1 MDNYFITFEKARRLL
16 KENLFTLDS
25 IKISVKDAISYI
37 LAEDIHSP
45 LDLPPFT
52 NSAMDGYAVRF
63 ETSPLPPSK
72 EGGVESMN
80 FKLRK
85 GEIKA
90 GDYKR
95 IKLKPGEAV
104 KVFTGSPLPIN
115 TDAVVMKEFTEVKD
129 NILYVKKQIKK
140 GENIRFKGEEIKKGE
155 KVLEKGIYLNPAGIG
170 FLSTMGIK
178 EVKVIR
184 KPKIY
189 VIITGNELIEPGK
202 KLKEGKIYDANSFS
216 LYSALKSAG
225 VKEIKIKR
233 IKDDFE
239 KIKKEFYKALEFAD
253 IVLFSG
259 GISVG
264 DYDFV
269 RDLMGKER
277 IKTVFYK
284 VKQKPGKPLYFGI
297 FPLGEGG
304 LRGIVFPLGEGGQGD
319 CYKKL
324 IFALPGNPA
333 SVLVC
338 FYEYVYPTIKA
349 LSGFKD
355 IFLPE
360 KEFILLRDIKKK
372 TDRLWFLKGKIKNK
386 GVIPL
391 DFQESHMLSSFAK
404 ADCLIVAP
412 RNRKFLKK
420 GEKVKVH
427 LLPF

>member
-1 MDNYFITFEKARRLL
+1 MKNTLITFGTARKLL
-16 KENLFTLDS
+16 KENLFTLNS
-25 IKISVKDAISYI
+25 IKIPVKNAVSYV
-37 LAEDIHSP
+37 LSEDIHSP
-45 LDLPPFT
+45 IDLPPFT

-63 ETSPLPPSK
+63 GMLSLVGKIKTKCSGCIYATFYIQK
-72 EGGVESMN
+72 
-80 FKLRK
+80 K
-85 GEIKA
+85 EIKA

-95 IKLKPGEAV
+95 IKLKPGDAV
-104 KVFTGSPLPIN
+104 KVFTGSPLPSN
-115 TDAVVMKEFTEVKD
+115 TDAVVMKEFTEIK
-129 NILYVKKQIKK
+129 NGILYVKKQIKK
-140 GENIRFKGEEIKKGE
+140 GENIRFRGEEIKKGQ
-155 KVLEKGIYLNPAGIG
+155 KVLKKGTYLNPAGIG

-184 KPKIY
+184 KPKVY
-189 VIITGNELIEPGK
+189 VIITGNELVEPGK

-253 IVLFSG
+253 IILFSG

-269 RDLMGKER
+269 RDLMER
-277 IKTVFYK
+277 ERVKTVFYK
-284 VKQKPGKPLYFGI
+284 VKQKPGKPLYFGK
-297 FPLGEGG
+297 FN
-304 LRGIVFPLGEGGQGD
+304 
-319 CYKKL
+319 KKL

-338 FYEYVYPTIKA
+338 FYEYVYPAIRA

-372 TDRLWFLKGKIKNK
+372 TNRLWFLKGKIKNK

-412 RNRKFLKK
+412 RNRKLLKK

-427 LLPF
+427 ILPQSI

>member
-1 MDNYFITFEKARRLL
+1 MDNYLITFEKAKKLL
-16 KENLFTLDS
+16 KKALFTLEPV
-25 IKISVKDAISYI
+25 IIPVKSALSYI
-37 LAEDIHSP
+37 LAEDIYSP

-63 ETSPLPPSK
+63 KKIGDIS
-72 EGGVESMN
+72 

-85 GEIKA
+85 GEIRA
-90 GDYKR
+90 GNYKKIR
-95 IKLKPGEAV
+95 LKPGEAI
-104 KVFTGSPLPIN
+104 KVFTGSPLPLD
-115 TDAVVMKEFTEVKD
+115 TDAVLMKEFAEIKD
-129 NILYVKKQIKK
+129 DILYAEKEIKK

-155 KVLEKGIYLNPAGIG
+155 KVFSKGSYLNPAGIG

-184 KPKIY
+184 KPRVY

-216 LYSALKSAG
+216 LSAALQLSGIKE
-225 VKEIKIKR
+225 VEIKG

-239 KIKKEFYKALEFAD
+239 KIKREFYKALDFAD

-264 DYDFV
+264 EYDFV
-269 RDLMGKER
+269 RDLMGKEKVR
-277 IKTVFYK
+277 TIFYK
-284 VKQKPGKPLYFGI
+284 VKQKPGKPIYFGI
-297 FPLGEGG
+297 FEKGG
-304 LRGIVFPLGEGGQGD
+304 N
-319 CYKKL
+319 KKL

-338 FYEYVYPTIKA
+338 FYEYVYPAIKA

-360 KEFILLRDIKKK
+360 KKFILLKDIRKKRDRI
-372 TDRLWFLKGKIKNK
+372 WFLKGKLK
-386 GVIPL
+386 GDFVLPL
-391 DFQESHMLSSFAK
+391 DFQESNMLSSFAK
-404 ADCLIVAP
+404 ADCLILAP
-412 RNRKFLKK
+412 KNRRYLKRGK
-420 GEKVKVH
+420 KIKVH
-427 LLPF
+427 LLPS

>member
-1 MDNYFITFEKARRLL
+1 MDNYLITFEGAKKLL
-16 KENLFTLDS
+16 EENLFNLEPV
-25 IKISVKDAISYI
+25 KIPVKSAVSHI
-37 LAEDIHSP
+37 LGEDIYSP

-63 ETSPLPPSK
+63 EKSDK
-72 EGGVESMN
+72 EMS

-90 GDYKR
+90 GDYKK
-95 IKLKPGEAV
+95 IKLRPGEAV
-104 KVFTGSPLPIN
+104 KVFTGSPLPLN
-115 TDAVVMKEFTEVKD
+115 ADAVVMKEFVEVKN
-129 NILYVKKQIKK
+129 NILYVKQQIKK

-155 KVLEKGIYLNPAGIG
+155 KVLKKGTYLNPAGIG
-170 FLSTMGIK
+170 FLSTMGIR

-184 KPKIY
+184 KPRVYI
-189 VIITGNELIEPGK
+189 IITGNELTEPGK

-216 LYSALKSAG
+216 LYSVLKLIG
-225 VKEIKIKR
+225 IKEIKIKI

-239 KIKKEFYKALEFAD
+239 KIKRGFYKALEFAD
-253 IVLFSG
+253 IILFSG

-264 DYDFV
+264 EYDFV
-269 RDLMGKER
+269 RDLMKRER
-277 IKTVFYK
+277 VKTIFYK

-297 FPLGEGG
+297 FDEGN
-304 LRGIVFPLGEGGQGD
+304 I
-319 CYKKL
+319 KKL

-338 FYEYVYPTIKA
+338 FYEYVYPAIKA

-360 KEFILLRDIKKK
+360 RKFILLKDIKKK
-372 TDRLWFLKGKIKNK
+372 TDRLWFLKGKLKNDF
-386 GVIPL
+386 VLPL
-391 DFQESHMLSSFAK
+391 DFQESHMLSSFTK
-404 ADCLIVAP
+404 ADSLIVAP
-412 RNRKFLKK
+412 RNKKLLKK

>member
-45 LDLPPFT
+45 IDLPPFT

-63 ETSPLPPSK
+63 GISSLVGEIKTK
-72 EGGVESMN
+72 CRGCIYAT
-80 FKLRK
+80 FHIQKR
-85 GEIKA
+85 EIKA

-95 IKLKPGEAV
+95 IELKPGEAV
-104 KVFTGSPLPIN
+104 KVFTGSPLPLN
-115 TDAVVMKEFTEVKD
+115 TDAVVMKEFTEVR
-129 NILYVKKQIKK
+129 NNVLYVKKRIKK
-140 GENIRFKGEEIKKGE
+140 GENIRFKGEEIKKGD
-155 KVLEKGIYLNPAGIG
+155 KVLKKGTYLNPAGIG

-184 KPKIY
+184 KPKVY
-189 VIITGNELIEPGK
+189 VIITGNELVEPGK
-202 KLKEGKIYDANSFS
+202 KLREGKIYDANSFS

-225 VKEIKIKR
+225 IKKIKIKR
-233 IKDDFE
+233 IKDEFE

-253 IVLFSG
+253 IIIFSG

-269 RDLMGKER
+269 RDLMEKER
-277 IKTVFYK
+277 VKTVFYK

-304 LRGIVFPLGEGGQGD
+304 QGD
-319 CYKKL
+319 SYKKL

-338 FYEYVYPTIKA
+338 FYEYVYPAIRA

-360 KEFILLRDIKKK
+360 REFILLRDIKKK

-412 RNRKFLKK
+412 RNRKLLKK

-427 LLPF
+427 ILPQSI

>member
-1 MDNYFITFEKARRLL
+1 MITFEGAKKLL
-16 KENLFTLDS
+16 EENLFNLEPV
-25 IKISVKDAISYI
+25 KIPVKSAVSHI
-37 LAEDIHSP
+37 LGEDIYSP

-63 ETSPLPPSK
+63 EKSDK
-72 EGGVESMN
+72 EMS

-90 GDYKR
+90 GDYKK
-95 IKLKPGEAV
+95 IKLRPGEAV
-104 KVFTGSPLPIN
+104 KVFTGSPLPLN
-115 TDAVVMKEFTEVKD
+115 ADAVVMKEFVEVKN
-129 NILYVKKQIKK
+129 NILYVKQQIKK

-155 KVLEKGIYLNPAGIG
+155 EVLKKGTYLNPAGIG
-170 FLSTMGIK
+170 FLSTMGIR

-184 KPKIY
+184 KPRVYI
-189 VIITGNELIEPGK
+189 IITGNELTEPGK

-216 LYSALKSAG
+216 LYSVLKLIG
-225 VKEIKIKR
+225 VKEIKIKI

-239 KIKKEFYKALEFAD
+239 KIKRGFYKALEFAD
-253 IVLFSG
+253 IILFSG

-264 DYDFV
+264 EYDFV
-269 RDLMGKER
+269 RDLMKRER
-277 IKTVFYK
+277 VKTIFYK

-297 FPLGEGG
+297 FDEGN
-304 LRGIVFPLGEGGQGD
+304 I
-319 CYKKL
+319 KKL

-338 FYEYVYPTIKA
+338 FYEYVYPAIKA

-360 KEFILLRDIKKK
+360 RKFILLKDIKKK
-372 TDRLWFLKGKIKNK
+372 TDRLWFLKGKLKNDF
-386 GVIPL
+386 VLPL
-391 DFQESHMLSSFAK
+391 DFQESHMLSSFTK
-404 ADCLIVAP
+404 ADSLIVAP
-412 RNRKFLKK
+412 RNKKLLKK